1 MEAVWNSNA
10 IAAMSREENLLNLCR
25 RFEQEHVDWKRPCTY
40 LGCAVCTQ
48 WPAIGELGRYRVE
61 GVELQF
67 VTTHNRRIRVLD
79 ATGKEHGR
87 IRVQPG
93 MAARLHLIAQTILSA
108 QTTAAAA

>member
-1 MEAVWNSNA
+1 
-10 IAAMSREENLLNLCR
+10 
-25 RFEQEHVDWKRPCTY
+25 
-40 LGCAVCTQ
+40 
-48 WPAIGELGRYRVE
+48 VE

>member
-10 IAAMSREENLLNLCR
+10 SAAMFREENLLNLCR

-40 LGCAVCTQ
+40 RAAAVSTQ
-48 WPAIGELGRYRVE
+48 WPAIGEFGRYRVE

-67 VTTHNRRIRVLD
+67 VTAHNRQIRVLD
-79 ATGKEHGR
+79 AEGKEHGK
-87 IRVQPG
+87 VCVKPG
-93 MAARLHLIAQTILSA
+93 MADRLYLIAQTILSA